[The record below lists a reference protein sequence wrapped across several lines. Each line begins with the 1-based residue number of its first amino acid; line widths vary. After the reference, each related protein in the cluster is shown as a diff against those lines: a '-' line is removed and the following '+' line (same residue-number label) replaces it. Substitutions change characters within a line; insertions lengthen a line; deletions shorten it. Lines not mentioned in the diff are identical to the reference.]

1 MPHII
6 EILTSCDFYFIL
18 NISYFRSKILRF
30 NIILRKR
37 AGSCYFT
44 IFKYQYKMYICL
56 NSTFCIMLYSNKLQ
70 INNSHVIWYLL
81 FLLYYHDRLFLRKAI
96 CPYNFPY
103 QWHLKTSE
111 IRQGI
116 PTTNDI

>member
-96 CPYNFPY
+96 CPNNFPY

>member
-18 NISYFRSKILRF
+18 NIWYFISRILSYNIIYRNVEKGILR
-30 NIILRKR
+30 ITVRKR

-56 NSTFCIMLYSNKLQ
+56 NNA
-70 INNSHVIWYLL
+70 
-81 FLLYYHDRLFLRKAI
+81 FLHYAI
-96 CPYNFPY
+96 
-103 QWHLKTSE
+103 Q
-111 IRQGI
+111 
-116 PTTNDI
+116 

>member
-81 FLLYYHDRLFLRKAI
+81 FLLYYHDRLFFTKSNMSIQLSLSMASKM
-96 CPYNFPY
+96 
-103 QWHLKTSE
+103 SE